1 MHGSSGACRQRG
13 RGEHRGG
20 SRARAGGGRQAM
32 TGKTG
37 AEARLQRASY
47 GGLEVWLYLVGNREP
62 SKSFRGEG

>member
-1 MHGSSGACRQRG
+1 
-13 RGEHRGG
+13 
-20 SRARAGGGRQAM
+20 M

-37 AEARLQRASY
+37 AEARPQRASY